1 MARNFMYK
9 ANLATAAAEDWAQKE
24 RDLAEAN
31 RARSE
36 EGGWT
41 SLASIVG
48 SVVGAY
54 FFGPVGAAVGGGL
67 GSWGA
72 DELIDSESKRVR
84 PGKFY
89 SSEADK
95 INQELSS
102 YDRAA
107 DWGHVWTGL
116 ERGAQAY
123 TIGEATGLGGFGEE
137 GASFSD
143 RMFTPYGGVSADI
156 SPDFSSISPNEVNRV
171 ASIRGV
177 KNPTAGEL
185 KRAML
190 EAEGRLDEGGGLMDW
205 LGTGWGHLLSGF
217 GDPGY
222 ADEDETYGEVY
233 TP

>member
-54 FFGPVGAAVGGGL
+54 FFGPAGAAVGGGL
-67 GSWGA
+67 GSLGA
-72 DELIDSESKRVR
+72 DELIDAESKRVS

-123 TIGEATGLGGFGEE
+123 TIGEATGMGGFGEE
-137 GASFSD
+137 GAGFGE
-143 RMFTPYGGVSADI
+143 RMLTPYGDVSTILGDVSAGYRE
-156 SPDFSSISPNEVNRV
+156 S
-171 ASIRGV
+171 
-177 KNPTAGEL
+177 AGLSGLGDE
-185 KRAML
+185 
-190 EAEGRLDEGGGLMDW
+190 ERLDEGGGLMDW

-217 GDPGY
+217 GDLGY
-222 ADEDETYGEVY
+222 ANEDETYGEVY